1 MMYAFTFSPSKLCLK
16 CVKLFKNKVFVFFFA
31 ERLLFKL
38 CKRNNFK
45 RRGGVVGDY
54 IKNTYL
60 IRMLTYSKSPKQQ
73 VFPPQNAPLCN
84 CAFFFIMWI
93 HCSSV
98 TAKLTAIQSSKCQQH
113 CNSFSLWPRDGSHS
127 PDPDYTWSKMS
138 SSTIW
143 LCFWAWLKSTSSVPQ
158 KWLIEKTFEC
168 YIGLIQQLPFPS
180 GWPQSLQED
189 YSMCCI

>member
-1 MMYAFTFSPSKLCLK
+1 MCNQNCVWNVLNSSRIKFLFSFLLRDCCSSCAKEITLK
-16 CVKLFKNKVFVFFFA
+16 EEA
-31 ERLLFKL
+31 
-38 CKRNNFK
+38 
-45 RRGGVVGDY
+45 GVVGDY

-73 VFPPQNAPLCN
+73 VFSPQNAPLCN
-84 CAFFFIMWI
+84 CAFFIMWI

-113 CNSFSLWPRDGSHS
+113 CNSFSLWPRDASHS